1 MACTRQRR
9 APPPPLLR
17 GGPPPPL
24 RRGGRTRRRRQPSSP
39 DTPPVATAILPR
51 SRGRGTTRRVVEGA
65 LTRARRLA
73 FRSHSSSSWPS
84 LLARPVR
91 SIPTGHNKKQIPS
104 RRTARILVAIPAH
117 RGAPSGG
124 VRVAERGAV
133 SAGRLAHDR
142 RRLVSRQPAPS
153 DAPAARGSKGCANG
167 GQGSAR
173 DRPQRG
179 NPDGHPWWSRGAP
192 SLRSR
197 LAPVS
202 PDGAFAQTTAA
213 GASEAPIFGLPGWR
227 CSSTRHPLVSHKRRG
242 APGRARQ
249 GREKEARSAARRD
262 REETKEARTAEGR
275 TGTGEE

>member
-1 MACTRQRR
+1 M
-9 APPPPLLR
+9 
-17 GGPPPPL
+17 
-24 RRGGRTRRRRQPSSP
+24 
-39 DTPPVATAILPR
+39 
-51 SRGRGTTRRVVEGA
+51 VEP
-65 LTRARRLA
+65 
-73 FRSHSSSSWPS
+73 SWPG
-84 LLARPVR
+84 LTWHAGPA
-91 SIPTGHNKKQIPS
+91 TGHNKKQIPLV
-104 RRTARILVAIPAH
+104 RTARILVAIPAH

-153 DAPAARGSKGCANG
+153 DAPAARGSKGCAKG
-167 GQGSAR
+167 GQGSAW

-249 GREKEARSAARRD
+249 GREKEARQGRDKRGVDGHRPDKDGTRVGWAKRQSCVPTRDQPQPGAHGARGKDGACLMQSDAAAP
-262 REETKEARTAEGR
+262 TVIPGAGEARGK
-275 TGTGEE
+275 GIQ